1 MSEPSGVVAVGGGEP
16 AASGVAAGGGE
27 SAASG
32 AEGTMESFFFQ
43 MCATQKALVGAAE
56 AVEEEALSA
65 EEIVRRRGERRKKIT
80 AKAEAAMARFASL
93 SDAEK
98 SEPQNQ
104 GDLELYS
111 DENMALREALRDDAG
126 VCRALDRWW
135 RGAVAQD
142 DRDKNA
148 SLDRR
153 EYGAFYA
160 RLLKLA
166 DPGDELEAGEIAAAL
181 EADFKADAGDDGKV
195 TRDEFCNSVFELADQ
210 WTSTTDA
217 EEYLSFLDVGY
228 RQVFQALDDADALR
242 FPDEWAHLLGSATQL
257 TPMPKNAATELCV
270 HCLALHAKTGADESL
285 AALAAKEL
293 RARVRGP
300 EKKKDKLHRKAVTAF
315 AKALGA
321 AAAVDDATRDDLLLL
336 FARLA
341 GCYTRSGRV
350 KAFPPEG
357 ARFVAKALA
366 EGLQPL
372 NAETS
377 ATLPSRVKAPTQ
389 KRVASGSLSGLVGY
403 VGLSPCTTWLRKAV
417 YKAAAAKSPALRS
430 AAEQILAKL
439 AIPVAAVLAAANAPS
454 DGALDGDLKV
464 AELILTEDVLLVVA
478 NLWHATHW
486 DVLENTAL
494 AAANDAAQKARRATE
509 RAASEA

>member
-111 DENMALREALRDDAG
+111 DENMALSEALATT
-126 VCRALDRWW
+126 RA
-135 RGAVAQD
+135 
-142 DRDKNA
+142 
-148 SLDRR
+148 
-153 EYGAFYA
+153 
-160 RLLKLA
+160 
-166 DPGDELEAGEIAAAL
+166 
-181 EADFKADAGDDGKV
+181 
-195 TRDEFCNSVFELADQ
+195 VFELADQ

-366 EGLQPL
+366 EGLQPSTRRRPRRSPR
-372 NAETS
+372 ASRRPRKS
-377 ATLPSRVKAPTQ
+377 ASRPD
-389 KRVASGSLSGLVGY
+389 
-403 VGLSPCTTWLRKAV
+403 P
-417 YKAAAAKSPALRS
+417 
-430 AAEQILAKL
+430 
-439 AIPVAAVLAAANAPS
+439 
-454 DGALDGDLKV
+454 
-464 AELILTEDVLLVVA
+464 
-478 NLWHATHW
+478 
-486 DVLENTAL
+486 
-494 AAANDAAQKARRATE
+494 
-509 RAASEA
+509 

>member
-1 MSEPSGVVAVGGGEP
+1 
-16 AASGVAAGGGE
+16 
-27 SAASG
+27 
-32 AEGTMESFFFQ
+32 
-43 MCATQKALVGAAE
+43 
-56 AVEEEALSA
+56 
-65 EEIVRRRGERRKKIT
+65 
-80 AKAEAAMARFASL
+80 MARFASL

-389 KRVASGSLSGLVGY
+389 KR
-403 VGLSPCTTWLRKAV
+403 
-417 YKAAAAKSPALRS
+417 
-430 AAEQILAKL
+430 ILAKL
-439 AIPVAAVLAAANAPS
+439 AIPVAAVLAAANAS